1 MEIASSTRKDESE
14 SRLNYAIREALE
26 KFTPVETQLITRLSS
41 RSSPTSVT
49 SAPECGFGIRFIFL
63 RFLLKLENHLF
74 VEENLL

>member
-49 SAPECGFGIRFIFL
+49 SI
-63 RFLLKLENHLF
+63 
-74 VEENLL
+74 